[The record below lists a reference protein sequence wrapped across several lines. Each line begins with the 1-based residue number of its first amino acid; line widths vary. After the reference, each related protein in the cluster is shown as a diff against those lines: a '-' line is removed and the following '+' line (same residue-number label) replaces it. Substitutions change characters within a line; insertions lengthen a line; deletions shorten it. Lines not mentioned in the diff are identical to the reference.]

1 MWVIMLWWVIM
12 LLWVITWV
20 WIVERVIAFL
30 MVAMTGV
37 RWRVLV
43 ITR

>member
-30 MVAMTGV
+30 MVVMTGV